1 MVDWWPSRL
10 VDADLTLRPLERA
23 DKRQYVEVRS
33 VNSQWLEP
41 WEATTPGAVG
51 ELPTFSR
58 LRKLLNSAGKRGEL
72 LPYAIVVDG
81 RFRGQLTVSGI
92 SWGSLRS
99 ASLGYWIDSRVAG
112 RGYTPRAVALATDFC
127 FFELGLHR
135 MEINIRPEN
144 SASLRVVEKLGFR
157 DEGVRKEYMHI
168 NGEWADHRTFA
179 LLSTEV
185 PEGVLNRYRRNA
197 QSRVSRE

>member
-41 WEATTPGAVG
+41 WEATTPGVAG
-51 ELPTFSR
+51 EVPTFSR

-179 LLSTEV
+179 LLSTEA

-197 QSRVSRE
+197 QSRISRE